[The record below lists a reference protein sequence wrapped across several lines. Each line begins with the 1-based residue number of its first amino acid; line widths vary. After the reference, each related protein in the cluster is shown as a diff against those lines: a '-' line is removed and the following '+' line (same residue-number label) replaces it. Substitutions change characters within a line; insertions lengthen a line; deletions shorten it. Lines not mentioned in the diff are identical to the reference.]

1 MRSTIVGI
9 DPGLT
14 GAVAI
19 HWPDRHITIEDT
31 PVTQVKKAGGKI
43 GTEYLPREMANILQG
58 LTPPGV
64 QIYIEKVH
72 SMPKQGVAS
81 TFTFGK
87 GFGIWIGII
96 AAFGLPVT
104 FVTPQAWKKKLMEGI
119 HDKDAA
125 RLRAQ
130 QLYPAMMPMLKLKKH
145 IGRADALLIMH
156 YGVREL
162 GVTR

>member
-1 MRSTIVGI
+1 M
-9 DPGLT
+9 
-14 GAVAI
+14 
-19 HWPDRHITIEDT
+19 E
-31 PVTQVKKAGGKI
+31 VKKAGGKKKQ
-43 GTEYLPREMANILQG
+43 EYLPSEMSDLLVSLDPATTAVYL
-58 LTPPGV
+58 
-64 QIYIEKVH
+64 EAVH

-87 GFGIWIGII
+87 GYGIWIGII
-96 AAFGLPVT
+96 AAVGLRVT
-104 FVTPQAWKKKLMEGI
+104 FVTPQSWKKMIMEGI

-130 QLYPAMMPMLKLKKH
+130 QLYPAMMPQLKLKKH